1 MDKNKTVSPGS
12 PQQVKRICSIG
23 AGPIGAGWSAYF
35 LAAGY
40 EVNSYIHQ
48 ASEEASL
55 RALIDNAWISLTEL
69 GLAEAASLDKLKV
82 TTDLI
87 TAVQDV
93 DFVQESAPEDLS
105 LKQNLFKQLGEILPP
120 NIVIAS
126 STSGLPMTDIQQS
139 CATPER
145 TVVGHP
151 FNPPYLMPLVEIVK
165 GNNSSQQ
172 AVDWLVAFY
181 RHAGKAPL
189 VLSREIPGFIATRLQ
204 EALWRE
210 ALHMVENKEATVEE
224 IDFAIV
230 NGPGPRWAH
239 LGPCMTFH
247 IGGGE
252 GGMAYNLDH
261 FGPALKLPWTR
272 LEAPEL
278 TQSLRDE
285 LVEGCDRQAAG
296 RDYITLL
303 RERDSGLVAVMKAIR
318 ECNDKASGL

>member
-12 PQQVKRICSIG
+12 PQQVKRICSLG

-69 GLAEAASLDKLKV
+69 GLAEAATLDKLKV

-105 LKQNLFKQLGEILPP
+105 LKQTLFKQLGEILPP

-181 RHAGKAPL
+181 RHAGKAP
-189 VLSREIPGFIATRLQ
+189 
-204 EALWRE
+204 
-210 ALHMVENKEATVEE
+210 
-224 IDFAIV
+224 
-230 NGPGPRWAH
+230 
-239 LGPCMTFH
+239 
-247 IGGGE
+247 
-252 GGMAYNLDH
+252 
-261 FGPALKLPWTR
+261 
-272 LEAPEL
+272 
-278 TQSLRDE
+278 
-285 LVEGCDRQAAG
+285 
-296 RDYITLL
+296 
-303 RERDSGLVAVMKAIR
+303 
-318 ECNDKASGL
+318 